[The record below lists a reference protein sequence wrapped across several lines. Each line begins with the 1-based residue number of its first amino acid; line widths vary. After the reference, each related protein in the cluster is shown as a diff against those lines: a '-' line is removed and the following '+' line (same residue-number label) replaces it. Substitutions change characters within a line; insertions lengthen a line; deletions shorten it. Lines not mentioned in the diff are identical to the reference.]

1 MIEQP
6 TTARRALRP
15 VADLTT
21 AIPSTRLTQD
31 ETTAWRTVAGIE
43 SATTAIPAAR
53 SGEKATTA
61 VPATGFVESLT
72 TAVPAPTTPAERAA
86 VRAAELASA
95 LRSDPILEE
104 PTSLVP
110 AVRPVEA
117 TALVAQPLPG
127 EDDASAIEETSVI
140 QLAQPV
146 FVDGTGRRTRR
157 TKVIAYTV
165 ASACVA
171 MLALVGVSLAAGQH
185 TPMLQI
191 PLLGGDSTASAET
204 QVEEAAAPAATAAAP
219 EATRSTT
226 TARAVAP
233 RATTAK
239 PTRAAPAPVVPVVP
253 SSPAGTG
260 TKPATGGTEGTPD
273 TGTGTTPG
281 TGTDPGTTPGTGTDP
296 GTTPGTGTAP
306 GAGTGTIP

>member
-1 MIEQP
+1 
-6 TTARRALRP
+6 
-15 VADLTT
+15 
-21 AIPSTRLTQD
+21 
-31 ETTAWRTVAGIE
+31 
-43 SATTAIPAAR
+43 
-53 SGEKATTA
+53 
-61 VPATGFVESLT
+61 
-72 TAVPAPTTPAERAA
+72 

-204 QVEEAAAPAATAAAP
+204 QVEEAAAPAATATAP

-281 TGTDPGTTPGTGTDP
+281 TGSDPGTTPGTGTDPGTTPGTGTDPTPGTGTDPGTTPGTGTDP

>member
-43 SATTAIPAAR
+43 S
-53 SGEKATTA
+53 ATTA

-104 PTSLVP
+104 PTSRVP

-140 QLAQPV
+140 QVAQPV

-171 MLALVGVSLAAGQH
+171 MLALVGISLAAGQH

-204 QVEEAAAPAATAAAP
+204 QVEEPAEGIAVPAEAAPVAGVAARVPAP
-219 EATRSTT
+219 TTRPRVVVTP
-226 TARAVAP
+226 AP
-233 RATTAK
+233 V
-239 PTRAAPAPVVPVVP
+239 APAPVVPAPVAT
-253 SSPAGTG
+253 SPAADPT
-260 TKPATGGTEGTPD
+260 TTRTPTPEANPD
-273 TGTGTTPG
+273 PTTQPETTTAG
-281 TGTDPGTTPGTGTDP
+281 PTTDPTVTPPTV
-296 GTTPGTGTAP
+296 TATSP
-306 GAGTGTIP
+306 PAGQGL